1 MKFFHLSDLH
11 IGLRLQ
17 NYDMSEDQS
26 YILKQIVALAAEHH
40 PDAVVIAGDI
50 YDKAIPS
57 AEAVSLF
64 DAFVASLHE
73 AVPKAVIM
81 MISGNHDSAPRI
93 NCFRHVLQDQSIHM
107 VGLPPVREEE
117 QIERVTLN
125 DSFGEVCFYLLPFVK
140 PSMVKQ
146 VVGTHKDG
154 SNFSYEETLKRLLM
168 RETIDPDKR
177 NVFVSHQFYLP
188 EGKDAALVERMASEV
203 CTVGNIDAISAR
215 LLAPFDYAALGHIH
229 KPMTVGDQAYRYCG
243 TPFACSVSEAG
254 QQKSILCV
262 EMKEKG
268 DTIITP
274 LALTPL
280 RQVRVVTGTLAEV
293 LALRCEDYVSVVLK
307 DTVEHDI
314 WDLKDRLK
322 EAFPYLLE
330 IRRENARK
338 ASYDTVAFSEEE
350 LDPYTLCCRFL
361 SEPSEEECA
370 LLQDVIR
377 TVQGVK

>member
-1 MKFFHLSDLH
+1 
-11 IGLRLQ
+11 
-17 NYDMSEDQS
+17 
-26 YILKQIVALAAEHH
+26 
-40 PDAVVIAGDI
+40 
-50 YDKAIPS
+50 
-57 AEAVSLF
+57 
-64 DAFVASLHE
+64 
-73 AVPKAVIM
+73 
-81 MISGNHDSAPRI
+81 
-93 NCFRHVLQDQSIHM
+93 
-107 VGLPPVREEE
+107 
-117 QIERVTLN
+117 
-125 DSFGEVCFYLLPFVK
+125 
-140 PSMVKQ
+140 
-146 VVGTHKDG
+146 
-154 SNFSYEETLKRLLM
+154 M

-243 TPFACSVSEAG
+243 TPLACSVSEAG